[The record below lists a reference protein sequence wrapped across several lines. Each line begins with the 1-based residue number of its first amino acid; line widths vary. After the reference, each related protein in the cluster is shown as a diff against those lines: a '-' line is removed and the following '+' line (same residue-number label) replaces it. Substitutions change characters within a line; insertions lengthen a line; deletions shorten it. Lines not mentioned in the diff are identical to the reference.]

1 MVSLE
6 NRIED
11 EKFLSG
17 LNTKIKLRNI
27 VLANKGI
34 VKLCRN

>member
-11 EKFLSG
+11 EKLFLSG

-27 VLANKGI
+27 VLAN
-34 VKLCRN
+34 